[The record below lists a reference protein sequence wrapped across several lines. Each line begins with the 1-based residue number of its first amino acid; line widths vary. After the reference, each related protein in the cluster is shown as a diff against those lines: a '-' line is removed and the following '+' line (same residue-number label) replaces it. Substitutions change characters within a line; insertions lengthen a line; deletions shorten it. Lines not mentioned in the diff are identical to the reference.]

1 MAESEVV
8 SSYSWNL
15 CGSYRRRE
23 FLFMYFQF
31 NFYSIYWNFKNRTL
45 YKGSVFCFPFSC
57 DKTGGSFM
65 KLNGTI
71 YHLEQPVILLDLL
84 NEY

>member
-65 KLNGTI
+65 KIKRDNLSFGTTG
-71 YHLEQPVILLDLL
+71 YLTGFTE
-84 NEY
+84 